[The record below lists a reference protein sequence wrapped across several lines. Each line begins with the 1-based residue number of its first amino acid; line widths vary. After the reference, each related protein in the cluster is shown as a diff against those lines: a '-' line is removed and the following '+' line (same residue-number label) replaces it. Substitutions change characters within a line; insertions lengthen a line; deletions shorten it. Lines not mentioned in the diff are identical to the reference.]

1 MSSKGLELQ
10 RSVPLNKKVREFFW
24 GSWQMECMWN
34 YENQQGASFMRGLS
48 KTLDRLYCEPDEVE
62 KRKERYRAADEFY
75 NSTPQMGAFILG
87 ITAAMEE
94 EYAAHPDEFDPKVI
108 SSVKTTLMG
117 PLAGVGDA
125 IIPGTIRPIAMSI
138 GIALAQQGSILGPI
152 IAMVISFV
160 TSFSITWF
168 GAKFGYTKGSELI
181 KEISEN
187 NMFDKVMYGC
197 SIAGLIIVG
206 GMTATLVSIT
216 TPLAMGEALVLQTLL
231 DGIMPCL
238 LQLVGVLIMY
248 RVVKKGWHPVIV
260 VLACLVLGVVFK
272 WLGILTA

>member
-24 GSWQMECMWN
+24 GSWQMEVMWN

-87 ITAAMEE
+87 VTAAMEE

-206 GMTATLVSIT
+206 GMTATLVSIK

>member
-87 ITAAMEE
+87 VTAAMEE

-206 GMTATLVSIT
+206 GMTASLVSIT

>member
-24 GSWQMECMWN
+24 GSWQMEVMWN

-87 ITAAMEE
+87 VTAAMEE

-216 TPLAMGEALVLQTLL
+216 TPLAMVEALVLQTLL

>member
-87 ITAAMEE
+87 VTAAMEE

-238 LQLVGVLIMY
+238 LQLVGVLIMS

>member
-24 GSWQMECMWN
+24 GSWQMEVMWN

-62 KRKERYRAADEFY
+62 KRKERYRTADEFY

-87 ITAAMEE
+87 VTAAMEE

>member
-87 ITAAMEE
+87 VTAAMEE

-248 RVVKKGWHPVIV
+248 RVVKKGWHPVII

>member
-34 YENQQGASFMRGLS
+34 FENQQGASFMRGLS

-87 ITAAMEE
+87 VTAAMEE

-187 NMFDKVMYGC
+187 NMFDKVMYAC
-197 SIAGLIIVG
+197 SIVGLIIVG

-216 TPLAMGEALVLQTLL
+216 TPLAMGEVLILQNLL

-248 RVVKKGWHPVIV
+248 RVVKKGWHPVII
-260 VLACLVLGVVFK
+260 VLACLVLGVVLK

>member
-24 GSWQMECMWN
+24 GSWQMEVMWN

-87 ITAAMEE
+87 VTAAMEE

-206 GMTATLVSIT
+206 GMAATLVSIT

>member
-87 ITAAMEE
+87 VTAAMEE

-181 KEISEN
+181 KEISKN

>member
-10 RSVPLNKKVREFFW
+10 RSVPLNKKVKEFFW
-24 GSWQMECMWN
+24 GSWQMEVMWN

-87 ITAAMEE
+87 VTAAMEE
-94 EYAAHPDEFDPKVI
+94 EYAARPDEFDPKVI

-231 DGIMPCL
+231 DRIMPCL

>member
-87 ITAAMEE
+87 VTAAMEE

-168 GAKFGYTKGSELI
+168 GAKFGYTKGSKLI

>member
-87 ITAAMEE
+87 VTAAMEE

-168 GAKFGYTKGSELI
+168 GAKFGYTKGGELI

>member
-87 ITAAMEE
+87 VTAAMEE

-187 NMFDKVMYGC
+187 NMFDKVMSGC

>member
-24 GSWQMECMWN
+24 GSWQMEVMWN

-87 ITAAMEE
+87 VTAAMEE
-94 EYAAHPDEFDPKVI
+94 EYAAHPDEFDPKLI

-272 WLGILTA
+272 WLGLLTA

>member
-87 ITAAMEE
+87 VTAAMEE